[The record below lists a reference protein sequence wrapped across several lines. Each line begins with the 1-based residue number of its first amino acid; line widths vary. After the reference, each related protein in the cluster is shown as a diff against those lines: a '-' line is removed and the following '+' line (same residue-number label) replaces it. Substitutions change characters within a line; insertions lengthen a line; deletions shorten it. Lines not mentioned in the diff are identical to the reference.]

1 MDSNKQNKVY
11 DILIIGG
18 GINGTGI
25 ARDASGRGL
34 SVMLCEQFDLANE
47 TSSRSSKMIHGGL
60 RYLEYYEFR
69 LVREALAERE
79 VMLQI
84 APPLV
89 QPLQLIIP
97 HNKLQRPAW
106 LIRLGLFLYDR
117 LGKHFGVKSR
127 LPNSHSVS
135 LRNNGLFAEP
145 LQNSLKKGFSYYDCK
160 VDDAR
165 LVVLNAV
172 AADNQGGMIKPHT
185 KFISA
190 TQENNLWVSTL
201 ENQHTH
207 EKFIVKSKVL
217 VNAAGPWVDDI
228 VNTRLAI
235 KTKHQVELVKG
246 SHIVI
251 PKFYQGQHA
260 YLLQHQD
267 KRVIFVIPYHQ
278 HFTMI
283 GTTDIPY
290 HGNPETV
297 AINEKEREYLC
308 DIVNQ
313 YFKKTITPHDIVNEW
328 SGVRPLQAD
337 DANNPSA
344 VTRDYSLEIEDTN
357 GQTPILSIFG
367 GKITTYRKLAQH
379 AMKKLEPYFPNMK
392 GAWTATTPLPGGN
405 IGKLEAFID
414 KLQQDF
420 HFLPAPLLERYAY
433 SYGSLS
439 YQILEQVHTVDDL
452 GTYFGAGLY
461 AKELD
466 YLRRYEWAQ
475 TSDDIL
481 WRRTKLGLQQQAI
494 EMAALNAYL
503 SPGNAT

>member
-1 MDSNKQNKVY
+1 MNSNQEDKVY
-11 DILIIGG
+11 DLLIIGG

-34 SVMLCEQFDLANE
+34 SVILCEQFDLANE

-79 VMLQI
+79 VMLKI
-84 APPLV
+84 APHLV
-89 QPLQLIIP
+89 QPLELIIP

-106 LIRLGLFLYDR
+106 LIRLGLFLYDH

-127 LPNSHSVS
+127 LPSSHGLS
-135 LRNNGLFAEP
+135 LQNDTLFAKP
-145 LQNSLKKGFSYYDCK
+145 LKDSLKKGFSYYDCK

-165 LVVLNAV
+165 LVILNAV
-172 AADNQGGMIKPHT
+172 AAFKQGAIIQSRT
-185 KFISA
+185 KFINA
-190 TQENNLWVSTL
+190 YKENNLWISTL
-201 ENQHTH
+201 EDQQSH
-207 EKFIVKSKVL
+207 EKFVVKSKAL
-217 VNAAGPWVDDI
+217 VNAAGPWVDNI
-228 VNTRLAI
+228 VNQRLAI
-235 KTKHQVELVKG
+235 KTQHQVELVKG

-251 PKFYQGQHA
+251 PKFYQGKHA

-297 AINEKEREYLC
+297 AINATEREYLC
-308 DIVNQ
+308 NIVNQ
-313 YFKKTITPHDIVNEW
+313 YFKQTIAPQDIVNEW

-344 VTRDYSLEIEDTN
+344 VTRDYSLEIEDHQ
-357 GQTPILSIFG
+357 GHTPILSIFG

-379 AMKKLEPYFPNMK
+379 AMEKLKPYFPQM
-392 GAWTATTPLPGGN
+392 GTPWTATQPLPGGD
-405 IGKLEAFID
+405 IHTVAKLTQQ
-414 KLQQDF
+414 LQRDF
-420 HFLPAPLLERYAY
+420 PFLATSMLQRYAY

-439 YQILEQVHTVDDL
+439 YQILKSVNTTEDL
-452 GTYFGAGLY
+452 GVHFGADLY
-461 AKELD
+461 AKEID
-466 YLRRYEWAQ
+466 YLRQCEWAQ

-481 WRRTKLGLQQQAI
+481 WRRSKLGLQQQSI
-494 EMAALNAYL
+494 DITALNTYL
-503 SPGNAT
+503 ASNITR